1 MKTASIAPSS
11 AGQRRKII
19 QQFFGVFY
27 CFCLL
32 FLLPRKFLGFLNP
45 FCSLPVLHRTESHV
59 HFDRV
64 ELRVEIARNREADKK
79 RVQHAELGAYLAPR
93 MMMAGRDNRMGEK
106 LFFIMLYFSIII
118 MLHLSVVVVVVV
130 FHPLCH
136 SLAHS
141 KFMAMARSPQCFILF
156 YDFI

>member
-106 LFFIMLYFSIII
+106 LFFIMLYFFYYYYAAS
-118 MLHLSVVVVVVV
+118 LCCRRRRRVPSTLPLSGT
-130 FHPLCH
+130 LEIYGDGEI
-136 SLAHS
+136 
-141 KFMAMARSPQCFILF
+141 SPMFYFIL
-156 YDFI
+156 